1 MIKKL
6 TENQLE
12 LMYEQIEKTN
22 PRRVCIRFVNLGELE
37 TLLVRDNEITQ
48 TRGEIKRT
56 SFARFYSPEEG
67 GTALPMVHVILFEG
81 DTFENWIKVFEDQ
94 LPKEIDNYLE
104 YKKYLLLH
112 PDPIKQLKAKITEHA
127 TGDYIFENLK
137 R

>member
-1 MIKKL
+1 
-6 TENQLE
+6 
-12 LMYEQIEKTN
+12 
-22 PRRVCIRFVNLGELE
+22 
-37 TLLVRDNEITQ
+37 
-48 TRGEIKRT
+48 
-56 SFARFYSPEEG
+56 FYSPEEG